1 MKPRP
6 ADLVALAALLPPAA
20 IVLSFDLET
29 CAAPGGDARAPG
41 RARVVQLG
49 IAAFSAEPLPGV
61 GGDPVRPDLEPG
73 DLYPVTPED
82 GEPVIGYVFAEATHV
97 DPEVRIDAG
106 SQSKHK
112 ITDADV
118 RDAPVVA
125 DLADHVLAWLRPVDE
140 DGRQRPL
147 YLCGYNAL
155 RYDVPA
161 LAAEMRRVGR
171 EDVAVALEATPLLDC
186 MLIRKA
192 AEPPMTLEGT
202 CLRYGLGAHE
212 GAHTA
217 DADSLATLAVLAAQA
232 GHGHLRDVAASSGVA
247 GPRPAPLGAVDSQGK
262 LRWVGGKIQPAPT
275 PDNVEVAFGSKH
287 PGKTLR
293 QAGPGFSKWILS
305 NDFDEDVKAT
315 VRAAW
320 GPIARTW

>member
-29 CAAPGGDARAPG
+29 CAAPGGDARSPT

-61 GGDPVRPDLEPG
+61 GGE
-73 DLYPVTPED
+73 PVTVVSQSRSEADED
-82 GEPVIGYVFAEATHV
+82 GLQVAGYVFAEATHV

-118 RDAPVVA
+118 RDAPVIV
-125 DLADHVLAWLRPVDE
+125 DLADDLLAWLRPVSE
-140 DGRQRPL
+140 DGQPRPI

-155 RYDVPA
+155 RYDVSA

-171 EDVAVALEATPLLDC
+171 EDVAVVLEATPLLDC

-232 GHGHLRDVAASSGVA
+232 GHGHLRDVAASSGAA
-247 GPRPAPLGAVDSQGK
+247 GPRPAPPGAVDSQGK
-262 LRWVGGKIQPAPT
+262 LRWVGGKPQPAPT
-275 PDNVEVAFGSKH
+275 PDNVEIAFGSKH

-293 QAGPGFSKWILS
+293 QAGPGFSRWICS
-305 NDFDEDVKAT
+305 NDFDDDVKTT